1 MKSITMW
8 SVYILRSLKD
18 KGFYIGCTNNLERRL
33 LEHERGYNDSTKLR
47 RPFELVYREDYVQR
61 AVAYA
66 REKQIKKYKGGEAFH
81 RLLQS

>member
-1 MKSITMW
+1 MW

-61 AVAYA
+61 AVAYS